1 MKVKETIEA
10 LSNVDGELEVW
21 ITDKDLIQEWSILD
35 MIRVKKE
42 VLTQQSKDVDKI
54 YLVS

>member
-1 MKVKETIEA
+1 MKVKEMINA
-10 LSNVDGELEVW
+10 LSKVDGELEVW
-21 ITDKDLIQEWSILD
+21 ITDEDFSYEWSILD
-35 MIRVKKE
+35 MTRVKKE